1 MISVFDT
8 ERSRALDRH
17 TVRVGRLGEIDLM
30 RNAGRVVAV
39 EAAKLLRGDTDR
51 PVVVVC
57 GKGHNG
63 GDGIAAAGFLARWGY
78 SCSVHLLSDIEGM
91 DAVVG
96 ETYRLADVQLLQSA
110 RPEDVDWT
118 ADNLV
123 IDALLGIGVDRP
135 LGEPLAAWVQAI
147 NEQPGPVLAVDVPT
161 GLSTDTGR
169 SWETAIKADVTVTM
183 GHPKLGLLI
192 GDGPDLAGRVV
203 VAHIGFA
210 ALDISE
216 DDTGHF
222 QFTGE
227 DFSRL
232 FHPPAR
238 RTYKH
243 RQGKTLVIAGS
254 QGMTGA
260 AVLTA
265 RATVLSGSGLT
276 LVACPASIQQ
286 LYAPSMPEVITLGLE
301 DHQRGIFLPEHVSA
315 IQEPLSWCSAVV
327 MGPGL
332 SRSPQVKEF
341 VQGIFEHLEAPILL
355 DADGL
360 MAFTDNMD
368 LLNAAGGPLVL
379 TPHAQEFASLFD
391 HELQEVMD
399 DPAGVL
405 AEVRSYFPHT
415 VVLKGAPTLTLLS
428 TGDIIINSTGNPG
441 MATAG
446 SGDVLSGIIGTFL
459 SQNYSPDEAAIMGVF
474 IHGRGGDLARA
485 EVGVSGMN
493 ALQILEHLPAA
504 LARYDSAA

>member
-1 MISVFDT
+1 MISVFNT

-17 TVRVGRLGEIDLM
+17 TVRTGRLEEIDLM
-30 RNAGRVVAV
+30 RNAGRAVAV
-39 EAAKLLRGDTDR
+39 EAAKLLRGDTDQ

-78 SCSVHLLSDIEGM
+78 SCSLHLLGDIEEM

-96 ETYRLADVQLLQSA
+96 ETYRQADVQLRESA
-110 RPEDVDWT
+110 RPDDVAWS

-123 IDALLGIGVDRP
+123 LDALLGIGVDRP
-135 LGEPLAAWVQAI
+135 LSEPVAAWVQAI
-147 NEQPGPVLAVDVPT
+147 NEQSGPVLAVDVPS
-161 GLSTDTGR
+161 GLSTDTGH
-169 SWETAIKADVTVTM
+169 SWETAIKADITVTM

-192 GDGPDLAGRVV
+192 SDGPDLAGRVV
-203 VAHIGFA
+203 VADIGLA

-216 DDTGHF
+216 DETGHF
-222 QFTGE
+222 QFTGQ
-227 DFSRL
+227 DFARL
-232 FHPPAR
+232 FRPPAR

-243 RQGKTLVIAGS
+243 RQGKTLIIAGS
-254 QGMTGA
+254 LGMTGA

-265 RATVLSGSGLT
+265 RAAVLSGSGLT
-276 LVACPASIQQ
+276 LAACPASIQQ

-301 DHQRGIFLPEHVSA
+301 DNQRGIFLPEHVSA
-315 IQEPLSWCSAVV
+315 IQESLGWCSAVV

-332 SRSPQVKEF
+332 SRSPQVREF
-341 VQGIFEHLEAPILL
+341 VQGIFEHLDAPILL

-368 LLNAAGGPLVL
+368 LLNATGGPLVL

-391 HELQEVMD
+391 HELEEVMS

-428 TGDIIINSTGNPG
+428 SGDIVINSTGNPG

-474 IHGRGGDLARA
+474 IHGRAGDLARE

-493 ALQILEHLPAA
+493 AVRILGHLPAA
-504 LARYDSAA
+504 LARYDGAV